1 MRKYVLIVAGGKG
14 LRMGGDLPKQF
25 IPLEGKPVLM
35 HTLETFHRWDSSAEL
50 VLVLPEDH
58 QSYWN
63 MLCREIGCNVPHR
76 IANGGETRF
85 HSVRNG
91 LEFLSKE
98 IRNVSEKNEK
108 ALIAVH
114 DGVRPFVSSE
124 VISTCFEEAEKS
136 GAVIPVLPMIDS
148 LRETDGKVSHPVDRS
163 RYFAVQTPQVFC
175 SGLLLKAYGQEFS
188 SLFTDDAS
196 VVEAMGEAICL
207 VSGNRENI
215 KITTPFDLIIA
226 ESLLIH
232 ANKNSS
238 ER

>member
-35 HTLETFHRWDSSAEL
+35 HTLEAFHRWDASAEL

-63 MLCREIGCNVPHR
+63 MLCREIGCKVPHR

-91 LEFLSKE
+91 LQFLSEE
-98 IRNVSEKNEK
+98 IGNTSGRNEK
-108 ALIAVH
+108 VLIAVH
-114 DGVRPFVSSE
+114 DGVRPFVSSD
-124 VISTCFEEAEKS
+124 VIAACFDEAEKS
-136 GAVIPVLPMIDS
+136 GAAIPVIPMIDS
-148 LRETDGKVSHPVDRS
+148 LRETDEKGSHPVDRS

-175 SGLLLKAYGQEFS
+175 SELLLKAYGQEFS
-188 SLFTDDAS
+188 ALFTDDAS
-196 VVEAMGEAICL
+196 VVEAMGEVIHM
-207 VSGNRENI
+207 VTGNRENI
-215 KITTPFDLIIA
+215 KITTPFDLLVA
-226 ESLLIH
+226 ESLILKQIPD
-232 ANKNSS
+232 K